1 MRTVGVIPARYK
13 SSRFPGKPLIRLNGI
28 PMIIRVAQIV
38 EKALGKENT
47 YVATDDIQIK
57 NLVEIYGF
65 NIVMTSENCLTG
77 TDRVFEFSNKI
88 DADIYVNIQ
97 GDEPLL
103 DYKEI
108 IKIVKV
114 KEKNYD
120 YVVNGMCGFG
130 DDENPNNVNIPKVI
144 VNKKNELIY
153 MSRLPIPGSKTA
165 DSSEKKDFK
174 KQVCIYAFNKKELE
188 AFGTQTEKSEI
199 EKHEDI
205 EILRFFDL
213 NIPVLMV
220 ETAESSLAVDV
231 IEDVAKVEEVLKK
244 LENK

>member
-57 NLVEIYGF
+57 NLVESYGF

-103 DYKEI
+103 DYNEI
-108 IKIVKV
+108 IKVVKV

-120 YVVNGMCGFG
+120 YVVNGMCGFTE
-130 DDENPNNVNIPKVI
+130 DENPNNINIPKVI

-153 MSRLPIPGSKTA
+153 MSRLPIPGSKTVDLA
-165 DSSEKKDFK
+165 EKKDFK

-188 AFGTQTEKSEI
+188 AFGTQTKKSEI

-220 ETAESSLAVDV
+220 ETDESSLAVDV
-231 IEDVAKVEEVLKK
+231 IEDVAKVEEVLQKI
-244 LENK
+244 ENS

>member
-28 PMIIRVAQIV
+28 PMVIRVAQIV

-47 YVATDDIQIK
+47 YVATDDVQIK
-57 NLVEIYGF
+57 NLVESYGF
-65 NIVMTSENCLTG
+65 NVVITSENCLTG

-103 DYKEI
+103 NYNEI

-114 KEKNYD
+114 KENNYD
-120 YVVNGMCGFG
+120 YVVNGMCGFT
-130 DDENPNNVNIPKVI
+130 DHENPDNVNIPKVI

-153 MSRLPIPGSKTA
+153 MSRLPIPGSKTV
-165 DSSEKKDFK
+165 DSLEKKDFK

-188 AFGTQTEKSEI
+188 AFGSQIEKSVI

-205 EILRFFDL
+205 EILRFLDL

-244 LENK
+244 IEN